1 VGVLDLI
8 DRRQVY
14 DFLYYMFKPFIIS
27 LLFLFVCFANAD
39 EIIGKV
45 VSVADADTITV
56 LDASNTQHKIRFD
69 GIDAP
74 EKGQD
79 YGTKATEALK
89 LAIGGNQV
97 RVITTGKDKYGRE
110 IGTVFVADKNLNQWL
125 VGNGWAWHY
134 KKYSKDAELAELETK
149 ARTARAGLWADAK
162 APIAPWDYRSL
173 VKQQAA
179 VKKGGAV
186 PLGYWLNTS
195 SNSRHNST
203 CRYFQNTSK
212 GRTCEKNEGKACGIC
227 GG

>member
-1 VGVLDLI
+1 
-8 DRRQVY
+8 
-14 DFLYYMFKPFIIS
+14 MFKTLVVS
-27 LLFLFVCFANAD
+27 LLFLIGCFASAE
-39 EIIGKV
+39 EIKGKV
-45 VSVADADTITV
+45 VSIADADTITV

-89 LAIGGNQV
+89 LAIGGNPV

-110 IGTVFVADKNLNQWL
+110 IGTVYVGDKNLNSWL
-125 VGNGWAWHY
+125 VKNGWAWHY
-134 KKYSKDAELAELETK
+134 TKYSTDAKLAELEK
-149 ARTARAGLWADAK
+149 SARIARAGLWADSK
-162 APIAPWDYRSL
+162 APIAPWDFRSL
-173 VKQQAA
+173 QKQQRA
-179 VKKGGAV
+179 VKKGDAV

-203 CRYFQNTSK
+203 CRYYQNTSK
-212 GRTCEKNEGKACGIC
+212 GRTCEKDEGKACGMC

>member
-1 VGVLDLI
+1 
-8 DRRQVY
+8 
-14 DFLYYMFKPFIIS
+14 MFKS
-27 LLFLFVCFANAD
+27 AAAALLTTLFSAFATAD
-39 EIIGKV
+39 EIKGKV

-56 LDASNTQHKIRFD
+56 LDASNTQHKIRFE

-89 LAIGGNQV
+89 AAIGGNPV
-97 RVITTGKDKYGRE
+97 RVVTTGKDKYGRE
-110 IGTVFVADKNLNQWL
+110 MGTVFSGDRNLNEWL

-134 KKYSKDAELAELETK
+134 KKYSTDAKLAGLEVK
-149 ARTARAGLWADAK
+149 ARADKVGLWGDAK
-162 APIAPWDYRSL
+162 PPIAPWNFRSL
-173 VKQQAA
+173 QKQQRA
-179 VKKGGAV
+179 VKKGDAV

-212 GRTCEKNEGKACGIC
+212 GRTCEKDEGKACGIC